1 MAVTNAEGVG
11 LLAVGL
17 PRLSAAARHYTHAD
31 LVPAHHTWN
40 ARKRPE
46 VYVNLDL
53 AQMGVGGD
61 NSWGALPH
69 EAYQLPARTYE
80 YRFRLRAFSTAQDGP
95 PQALARQ
102 GWQ

>member
-1 MAVTNAEGVG
+1 
-11 LLAVGL
+11 
-17 PRLSAAARHYTHAD
+17 
-31 LVPAHHTWN
+31 
-40 ARKRPE
+40 
-46 VYVNLDL
+46 
-53 AQMGVGGD
+53 MGVGGD